1 MQRVVII
8 LFYICYTR
16 IHSYVQQN
24 KIKVI
29 EYLFSCNTKTIKA
42 LVVVR

>member
-8 LFYICYTR
+8 YFYICYTK
-16 IHSYVQQN
+16 IHSYVHQS

-29 EYLFSCNTKTIKA
+29 EYLFSCNAKKIKA